1 MKQMKSVFI
10 VAALLFGAIQFGNA
24 QKVAHINVQALMEN
38 HPDLLKAQKQ
48 IESIAESY
56 EKDYTGMLSEFNT
69 KKDKYIAEE
78 STMTDAQNQERAN
91 ELQNMEKNI
100 RDFMTTAQK
109 NLQEKEME
117 FTKPIMDKVKEAI
130 QKVAREK
137 GYEYVFDS
145 TTGASNLILAEGPDL
160 LTDVKKELG
169 L

>member
-48 IESIAESY
+48 IETIAESY
-56 EKDYTGMLSEFNT
+56 EKDYTGMISEFNT

-78 STMTDAQNQERAN
+78 GTMTDAQNQERAI

-100 RDFMTTAQK
+100 RDFMVTAQK
-109 NLQEKEME
+109 NLQDKEIE
-117 FTKPIMDKVKEAI
+117 LTKPIRDKVKGAI
-130 QKVAREK
+130 QKVARAK
-137 GYEYVFDS
+137 GYEFVFDS
-145 TTGASNLILAEGPDL
+145 TEGASNLIFSEGPDL
-160 LTDVKKELG
+160 LADVKKELG

>member
-1 MKQMKSVFI
+1 MKQMKSLFI
-10 VAALLFGAIQFGNA
+10 AAALLFGAIQFANA

-56 EKDYTGMLSEFNT
+56 EKDYNGMISEFNT

-78 STMTDAQNQERAN
+78 SSMTDAQNQERVI

-100 RDFMTTAQK
+100 REFMAAAQK
-109 NLQEKEME
+109 NLQEKEIE
-117 FTKPIMDKVKEAI
+117 LAKPIREKVRAAI
-130 QKVAREK
+130 QKVARAK
-137 GYEYVFDS
+137 GYEFVFDS
-145 TTGASNLILAEGPDL
+145 TEGASNLIFAEGHDL
-160 LTDVKKELG
+160 LMDVKKELG

>member
-1 MKQMKSVFI
+1 MKQMKSLFI
-10 VAALLFGAIQFGNA
+10 AAALLFGAIQFANA

-56 EKDYTGMLSEFNT
+56 EKDYNGMISEFNT

-78 STMTDAQNQERAN
+78 SSMTDAQNQERVI

-100 RDFMTTAQK
+100 REFMAAAQK
-109 NLQEKEME
+109 NLQEKEIE
-117 FTKPIMDKVKEAI
+117 LTKPIREKVKAAI
-130 QKVAREK
+130 QKVARDK
-137 GYEYVFDS
+137 GYEFVFDS
-145 TTGASNLILAEGPDL
+145 TEGASNLIFAEGHDL
-160 LTDVKKELG
+160 LMDVKKELG